1 MKVMKKMQRKK
12 QRKKMIYEMYRTG
25 KMTIISK
32 YTIGV
37 GFVDGGGDNSG
48 LRIENSKNTS
58 Y

>member
-1 MKVMKKMQRKK
+1 MKKMQKR
-12 QRKKMIYEMYRTG
+12 KMIYEIYRTG